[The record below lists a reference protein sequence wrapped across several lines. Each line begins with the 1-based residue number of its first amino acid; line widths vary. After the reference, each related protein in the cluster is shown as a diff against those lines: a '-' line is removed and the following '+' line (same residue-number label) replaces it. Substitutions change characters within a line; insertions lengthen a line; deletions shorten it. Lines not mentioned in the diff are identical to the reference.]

1 MKFGFEDEKMILSDL
16 ISDKKNLTIFIQ
28 NLFNFIQK

>member
-1 MKFGFEDEKMILSDL
+1 MKFGFEDEKIILSAL
-16 ISDKKNLTIFIQ
+16 ILGKNLTIFIQ

>member
-1 MKFGFEDEKMILSDL
+1 MKFGFEDEKIILSDL
-16 ISDKKNLTIFIQ
+16 ILGKNLTIFIQ

>member
-1 MKFGFEDEKMILSDL
+1 MKFGFEDEKMILGDL